1 MPNPDNKDTHAHGH
15 SHTVMMIMC
24 VVLMGG
30 AFLFFSGADL
40 ESGLSLATLAPLLLC
55 VGAHFLMHRFM
66 GHDGQHK
73 SHAQEPSVHKRTQV
87 HKRKKQISPPRIP
100 APN

>member
-1 MPNPDNKDTHAHGH
+1 MPKSNNKPSHTHGH
-15 SHTVMMIMC
+15 SHMGMMILC

-40 ESGLSLATLAPLLLC
+40 GAGLSLATLAPLLLC

-66 GHDGQHK
+66 GHGEQQT
-73 SHAQEPSVHKRTQV
+73 SHAHEHEVKESRQAKERHKRL
-87 HKRKKQISPPRIP
+87 SPPRII